1 MNRQRPQIYTFE
13 HLEKSIKDTLNNN
26 TLGENLKVSI
36 DGISKMIDAVIKTKG
51 KKWETYMV
59 NEEGKPML
67 SNEEQ
72 KKFNKILQPY
82 INTILKTFIISSD
95 MDDDISNE
103 IEDKSAHRLEQ
114 AGGGPDDV
122 FQAIIKKIK
131 EYDLQV
137 KSIASDSSFGIL
149 HFEKEHD
156 TQDDIKILSTESALL
171 LAEVPVLGELAL
183 LISKIPPIPVRFLI
197 TSVYLFLDIMRI
209 SFGVLNFDKMRK
221 LMSILIALL
230 DFLKGDWK
238 KAVLTF
244 AGYYGMYPL
253 LFGQIGKVFLTV
265 FQMINPEISDDII
278 YGSFNTLKSIL
289 LGAALSILQI
299 TANKNLRETIINK
312 LEPLSVQKKEL
323 DEKLVSAGIQ
333 PLPSYMDASFGDI
346 NNLQAIFN
354 NDALACSKEIQETIS
369 SLIQNNPVMTSIIQL
384 LGIPTNPESLQQRCG
399 TEPLKNYTELLADM
413 SKLPQ
418 TSKSKESTKEAST
431 APITAPI
438 TAPAI
443 PAKTSSQLGGR
454 MLRYKKHT

>member
-26 TLGENLKVSI
+26 TLGENLKISI
-36 DGISKMIDAVIKTKG
+36 GGISKMIDAVIKTKG
-51 KKWETYMV
+51 KKWETYMI
-59 NEEGKPML
+59 NEEGKPLL
-67 SNEEQ
+67 SDEEQ
-72 KKFNKILQPY
+72 KKFNKVLQPY
-82 INTILKTFIISSD
+82 INTILKTFDASTETDI
-95 MDDDISNE
+95 DISNE
-103 IEDKSAHRLEQ
+103 DKSAIRLEQ

-122 FQAIIKKIK
+122 FQAVIKKIK

-137 KSIASDSSFGIL
+137 KNIAADSSFGIL

-183 LISKIPPIPVRFLI
+183 LISKIPPIPIRFLI
-197 TSVYLFLDIMRI
+197 TTVYLFLDIMRI
-209 SFGVLNFDKMRK
+209 SFGVLNYDKMRK
-221 LMSILIALL
+221 LMSILVALL

-265 FQMINPEISDDII
+265 FQMINPEMSDDII

-312 LEPLSVQKKEL
+312 LEPLSAQKKEL
-323 DEKLVSAGIQ
+323 NEKLVSAGLQ
-333 PLPSYMDASFGDI
+333 PLPSYMNASFEDI

-369 SLIQNNPVMTSIIQL
+369 SLIQDNPVMTSIIQL
-384 LGIPTNPESLQQRCG
+384 LGVPTNPESLQQRCG
-399 TEPLKNYTELLADM
+399 TEPLKSYTELLADM
-413 SKLPQ
+413 SKLPPS
-418 TSKSKESTKEAST
+418 SKSTESSNGALTT
-431 APITAPI
+431 ATE
-438 TAPAI
+438 T
-443 PAKTSSQLGGR
+443 PAKSASQLGGGR
-454 MLRYKKHT
+454 MLRYKKHM